1 MAKALFTG
9 VCTALITPFLDL
21 EVNYPLLQQLIKRQI
36 ASGIEAIVLCGT
48 TGEASTLTD
57 EEKLRIFRCGKEYAD
72 NRCLLIAG
80 TGSNDTVHAV
90 KLSIEAQA
98 QGADALLVVSPYYN
112 KATEQGLLAHY
123 RAIADSVQIPVILYN
138 VPSRTGVD
146 IPINV
151 YKQLS
156 SHPNIAGVKEASTD
170 ITKITKIR
178 LNCPDGFAVWTGN
191 DPFTVPAMALGAD
204 GVISVI
210 SNVWPKR
217 MKAMAEA
224 IRCGDYTTAA
234 KLQYSMDQLQ
244 DLMFVETNPVP
255 VKAAMKYVG
264 FDCGSCR
271 LPLTNASEETERKL
285 HAFFHT

>member
-9 VCTALITPFLDL
+9 VCTALVTPFLEL

-123 RAIADSVQIPVILYN
+123 RAIADAVQIPVILYN

-156 SHPNIAGVKEASTD
+156 SHPNIVGVKEASTD

-178 LNCPDGFAVWTGN
+178 LNCPERFAVWTGN
-191 DPFTVPAMALGAD
+191 DSFTVPAMALGAD

-217 MKAMAEA
+217 MIAMTEA
-224 IRCGDYTTAA
+224 IRCGDYSTAA

-244 DLMFVETNPVP
+244 DLMFVEPNPVP

-271 LPLTNASEETERKL
+271 LPLTNASEETERAL